1 MNETRRL
8 SGGGGHLCANADRDD
23 RGIRLFAMD
32 GALPSKDAAFVDDQ
46 RTDHD
51 VAEHLAGRQ
60 DLQATRGADVALDRA
75 TDHDIAAADIALDA
89 TMLADRQVALG
100 GQIAVHF
107 AVETNVR
114 SRLQPT
120 FELDLVAQHRLSNDG
135 SGFARGSLV
144 EHSYLLAGC
153 YRLVPER
160 LRDRVS
166 CFPRKGHAW
175 SRPRSAIDPRI
186 NSTNISP
193 AVIAIRLRSD
203 WKYGTRSSGMTAS

>member
-1 MNETRRL
+1 MRANG
-8 SGGGGHLCANADRDD
+8 SGSRDRDLGANADGYH

-32 GALPSKDAAFVDDQ
+32 GALASKDAAFVDDQ

-51 VAEHLAGRQ
+51 VAEDLPGRE
-60 DLQATRGADVALDRA
+60 DLEATRGADVALDRA
-75 TDHDIAAADIALDA
+75 TDYDIAAADIALDP
-89 TMLADRQVALG
+89 TMLADRQVALS
-100 GQIAVHF
+100 GQISVHF
-107 AVETNVR
+107 AVETDVR
-114 SRLQPT
+114 TRLQPA
-120 FELDLVAQHRLSNDG
+120 FELDLVTQHRLSDDG

-144 EHSYLLAGC
+144 EHAYLLAGC

-186 NSTNISP
+186 SSTNIRP
-193 AVIAIRLRSD
+193 AVMAIRRRSD
-203 WKYGTRSSGMTAS
+203 RKYGTRSSGMTAS

>member
-1 MNETRRL
+1 MKATG
-8 SGGGGHLCANADRDD
+8 SGGGGGDFRANADRND

-32 GALPSKDAAFVDDQ
+32 GALASKDAAFVDDQ

-51 VAEHLAGRQ
+51 VAEDFPGRE

-75 TDHDIAAADIALDA
+75 TDHDIAAADIALDP
-89 TMLADRQVALG
+89 TMLADRQVALS

-114 SRLQPT
+114 GRLQPA
-120 FELDLVAQHRLSNDG
+120 FEPDLVAQHRLSDDG

-144 EHSYLLAGC
+144 EHAYLLAGC

-160 LRDRVS
+160 LRVRVS
-166 CFPRKGHAW
+166 CFSRKGHAW
-175 SRPRSAIDPRI
+175 SKPRRAIDPAIRSPNIRPPGIAIPRRPARKDGPRSA
-186 NSTNISP
+186 
-193 AVIAIRLRSD
+193 
-203 WKYGTRSSGMTAS
+203 GMTAS